1 MPDCSVSKVSG
12 WIASALVGS
21 GWTAAQV
28 IEGIALGH
36 FHLFLHDE
44 GCMVGEFITSPRHKV
59 MHIFAAGGSLK
70 AMAELGPTI
79 EAFGRL
85 NGCDYSAA
93 TGRRGWVRYARRFGY
108 RRADPAIE
116 KEL

>member
-1 MPDCSVSKVSG
+1 MPAFSASKVSG

-28 IEGIALGH
+28 IEGILSGD
-36 FHLFLHDE
+36 FHLFVHEE
-44 GCMVGEFITSPRHKV
+44 GCMVGEFIVSPRHKV
-59 MHIFAAGGSLK
+59 MHIWAAGGSLK
-70 AMAELGPTI
+70 AMTDLLPTV

-85 NGCDYSAA
+85 HGCDTGGA
-93 TGRRGWVRYARRFGY
+93 TGRKGWARFLKRYGY
-108 RRADPAIE
+108 EPADPAVT

>member
-1 MPDCSVSKVSG
+1 MDCPSKRIEG

-28 IEGIALGH
+28 IEGIARGH

-44 GCMVGEFITSPRHKV
+44 GCMVAEFIISPRHKV
-59 MHIFAAGGSLK
+59 LHVWAAGGTLR
-70 AMAELGPTI
+70 AMAELGPQI
-79 EAFGRL
+79 EAFGRDH
-85 NGCDYSAA
+85 GCDYTAA
-93 TGRRGWVRYARRFGY
+93 SGRKGWVRYARQFGY
-108 RRADPAIE
+108 RRAEPAIE